1 MMLMNNELSLRYGC
15 NPHQIPARA
24 YPRTDRLPFNVLNGS
39 LGYINL
45 LDALNSWQLV
55 RELRDIA
62 GDIAAASFKHVSPS
76 GVALGLPLSETL
88 RKAYRVEDLELSPA
102 ASAYARARGTDRLC
116 SFGDWV
122 AISDTVDVSLARLLQ
137 REVSDGIVACRYEP
151 EALAILS
158 KKKQGK
164 YTILEMDEDY
174 VAPELET
181 RDVFGVAIQ
190 QRRNGIRL
198 DAEVLR
204 AVVTKNT
211 DWPAAARR
219 DALVALTTLKY
230 TQSNSV
236 CVGLDG
242 QTIGVGAGQQSRIH
256 CTRIA
261 CSKAET
267 WYLRQHPAC
276 LDLKFKSEVKR
287 PDRDNAVEQ
296 YLRDDLTAA
305 ELRLWKEVFSAAPPL
320 LLREQRSDWL
330 RGLRGAVLASD
341 GYIPFRDSV
350 DRAHKAGVAFVV
362 QPGGSNRDAQVID
375 ACNEYGMAMAHTGIR
390 LFHH

>member
-1 MMLMNNELSLRYGC
+1 MNNELMLRYGC
-15 NPHQIPARA
+15 NPHQLPARA
-24 YPRTDRLPFNVLNGS
+24 YPRTDRLPFNVLNGN

-55 RELRDIA
+55 HELHGIT
-62 GDIAAASFKHVSPS
+62 GYIAAASFKHVSPS

-137 REVSDGIVACRYEP
+137 REVSDGIVAPRYEP

-164 YTILEMDEDY
+164 YTVLEMDEDY

-181 RDVFGVAIQ
+181 RDVFGVAIE
-190 QRRNGIRL
+190 QRRNDIRL
-198 DAEVLR
+198 DTEALKS
-204 AVVTKNT
+204 VVTKNM
-211 DWPAAARR
+211 DWPARSRR
-219 DALVALTTLKY
+219 DALVALITLKY

-236 CVGLDG
+236 CVVLDS

-256 CTRIA
+256 CTRVA

-276 LDLKFKSEVKR
+276 L
-287 PDRDNAVEQ
+287 N
-296 YLRDDLTAA
+296 
-305 ELRLWKEVFSAAPPL
+305 W
-320 LLREQRSDWL
+320 
-330 RGLRGAVLASD
+330 
-341 GYIPFRDSV
+341 
-350 DRAHKAGVAFVV
+350 
-362 QPGGSNRDAQVID
+362 N
-375 ACNEYGMAMAHTGIR
+375 
-390 LFHH
+390 

>member
-1 MMLMNNELSLRYGC
+1 MNNELKLRYGC
-15 NPHQIPARA
+15 NPNQIPARA
-24 YPRTDRLPFNVLNGS
+24 YSRAERLPFTVLNGS
-39 LGYINL
+39 VGYINL

-55 RELRDIA
+55 HELNA
-62 GDIAAASFKHVSPS
+62 VTGDVAAASFKHVSPS
-76 GVALGLPLSETL
+76 GVSLGLPLSEPL
-88 RKAYRVEDLELSPA
+88 RKACGVEDLELSPVG
-102 ASAYARARGTDRLC
+102 SAYARARGTDRLC

-137 REVSDGIVACRYEP
+137 REVSDGIVAPGYEP

-164 YTILEMDEDY
+164 YIILAMDKDY
-174 VAPELET
+174 VAPEQET
-181 RDVFGVAIQ
+181 RDVFGVALE
-190 QRRNGIRL
+190 QRRNDVRL
-198 DAEVLR
+198 DAAVLSTI
-204 AVVTKNT
+204 VTKNM

-219 DALVALTTLKY
+219 DALVALATLKY

-236 CVGLDG
+236 CVVVDG

-267 WYLRQHPAC
+267 WHLRQYPAC
-276 LDLKFKSEVKR
+276 LDLKFKSEVGR
-287 PDRDNAVEQ
+287 PDRDNAVDQ

-305 ELRLWKEVFSAAPPL
+305 ELRLLTELFSVAPPVL
-320 LLREQRSDWL
+320 SREQKRHWL
-330 RGLRGAVLASD
+330 TGLRGAVLGSD
-341 GYIPFRDSV
+341 GYIPFRDSI
-350 DRAHKAGVAFVV
+350 DRAYQSGVAFVV
-362 QPGGSNRDAQVID
+362 QPGSSKRDDEVIQ
-375 ACNEYGMAMAHTGIR
+375 ACNEYGVAMAHTGIR

>member
-1 MMLMNNELSLRYGC
+1 MNNELELRYGC

-24 YPRTDRLPFNVLNGS
+24 YPRTERSPFTVLNGS

-55 RELRDIA
+55 HDLHGIT

-88 RKAYRVEDLELSPA
+88 RKACRVEDLDLSPV

-122 AISDTVDVSLARLLQ
+122 AISHTVDVSLARLLR
-137 REVSDGIVACRYEP
+137 REVSDGIVAPGYEP

-158 KKKQGK
+158 EKKQGK

-181 RDVFGVAIQ
+181 RDVFGVAIE
-190 QRRNGIRL
+190 QRRNDIRL
-198 DAEVLR
+198 DAEALGTI
-204 AVVTKNT
+204 VTKNMN
-211 DWPAAARR
+211 WPAAARR

-236 CVGLDG
+236 CVVLDG
-242 QTIGVGAGQQSRIH
+242 QTIGVGARQQSRIH
-256 CTRIA
+256 YTRIA
-261 CSKAET
+261 CSKAEM
-267 WYLRQHPAC
+267 WHLRQHPTC
-276 LDLKFKSEVKR
+276 VDLKFKSGVRR
-287 PDRDNAVEQ
+287 PDQDNAVDQ

-305 ELRLWKEVFSAAPPL
+305 ELRLWTEMFSAAPPL
-320 LLREQRSDWL
+320 LSREQKRHWL
-330 RGLRGAVLASD
+330 SGLRDAVLASD
-341 GYIPFRDSV
+341 GYIPFRDSI
-350 DRAHKAGVAFVV
+350 DRAYQAGVAFVV
-362 QPGGSNRDAQVID
+362 QPGGSNRDDQVII

>member
-1 MMLMNNELSLRYGC
+1 MNNELELRYGC
-15 NPHQIPARA
+15 NPHQVPARVRA
-24 YPRTDRLPFNVLNGS
+24 GRLPFTVLNGS

-55 RELRDIA
+55 HELHSIT
-62 GDIAAASFKHVSPS
+62 GNVAAASFKHVSPS
-76 GVALGLPLSETL
+76 GVALGLPLSEPL
-88 RKAYRVEDLELSPA
+88 RKACRVEDLELSPV

-137 REVSDGIVACRYEP
+137 REVSDGIAAPGYEP
-151 EALAILS
+151 DALSILS

-164 YTILEMDEDY
+164 YIILEMDEDY

-181 RDVFGVAIQ
+181 RDIFGVAIE
-190 QRRNGIRL
+190 QRRNDIRL

-204 AVVTKNT
+204 TIVTTNR
-211 DWPAAARR
+211 DWPDAARR

-236 CVGLDG
+236 CAVLDG

-267 WYLRQHPAC
+267 WHLRQHPAC
-276 LDLKFKSEVKR
+276 LDLRFKSGVRR
-287 PDRDNAVEQ
+287 PDRDNAVDQ

-305 ELRLWKEVFSAAPPL
+305 ELRLWTEMFSAAPPL
-320 LLREQRSDWL
+320 FSLEQKRHWL
-330 RGLRGAVLASD
+330 NGLRDAVLASD
-341 GYIPFRDSV
+341 GYIPFRDSI
-350 DRAHKAGVAFVV
+350 DRAYQAGVAFVV
-362 QPGGSNRDAQVID
+362 QPGGSNRDDQVIN
-375 ACNEYGMAMAHTGIR
+375 ACNEYGLAMAHTGIR

>member
-1 MMLMNNELSLRYGC
+1 MLMNNELELRYGC
-15 NPHQIPARA
+15 NPHQVPARA
-24 YPRTDRLPFNVLNGS
+24 RAGRLPFTVLNGS

-55 RELRDIA
+55 RELHSIT
-62 GDIAAASFKHVSPS
+62 GNIAAASFKHVSPS
-76 GVALGLPLSETL
+76 GVALGLPLSEPL
-88 RKAYRVEDLELSPA
+88 RKACRVEDLELSPV

-137 REVSDGIVACRYEP
+137 REVSDGIAAPGFEP
-151 EALAILS
+151 EALSILS

-164 YTILEMDEDY
+164 YIILEMDGDY

-181 RDVFGVAIQ
+181 RDVFGVAIE
-190 QRRNGIRL
+190 QRRNDVRL

-204 AVVTKNT
+204 TIVTKYMN
-211 DWPAAARR
+211 WPAAARR

-236 CVGLDG
+236 CVVLDG

-261 CSKAET
+261 CSKAEM
-267 WYLRQHPAC
+267 WHLRQHPAC
-276 LDLKFKSEVKR
+276 LDLKFKSGVRR
-287 PDRDNAVEQ
+287 PDRDNAVDQ
-296 YLRDDLTAA
+296 FLRDDLTAA
-305 ELRLWKEVFSAAPPL
+305 ELRLWTEMFSAAPPL
-320 LLREQRSDWL
+320 VSPEQKRDWL
-330 RGLRGAVLASD
+330 SGLRNAVLASD
-341 GYIPFRDSV
+341 GYIPFRDSI
-350 DRAHKAGVAFVV
+350 DRAYQAGVAFVV
-362 QPGGSNRDAQVID
+362 QPGGSNRDDQVID
-375 ACNEYGMAMAHTGIR
+375 ACNEYGLAMAHTGIR

>member
-1 MMLMNNELSLRYGC
+1 MNDELMLRYGC
-15 NPHQIPARA
+15 NPHQLPARA

-39 LGYINL
+39 LGYTNL

-55 RELRDIA
+55 HELHGISGR
-62 GDIAAASFKHVSPS
+62 IAAASFKHVSPS

-88 RKAYRVEDLELSPA
+88 RKAYRVEDLELSPT
-102 ASAYARARGTDRLC
+102 ASAYARARGADRLC

-137 REVSDGIVACRYEP
+137 REVSDGIVAPRYEP

-164 YTILEMDEDY
+164 YSILEMDEHY
-174 VAPELET
+174 VAPDLET
-181 RDVFGVAIQ
+181 RDVFGIAIE
-190 QRRNGIRL
+190 QRRNDIRL
-198 DAEVLR
+198 DTEALR
-204 AVVTKNT
+204 TVVTKNM
-211 DWPAAARR
+211 DWPSRSRR
-219 DALVALTTLKY
+219 DALVALVTLKY

-236 CVGLDG
+236 CVVLDG
-242 QTIGVGAGQQSRIH
+242 QTIGIGAGQQSRIH

-276 LDLKFKSEVKR
+276 LNLKFKSEVRR
-287 PDRDNAVEQ
+287 PDRDNAVDQ

-305 ELRLWKEVFSAAPPL
+305 ELAPWRELFAAAPPL
-320 LLREQRSDWL
+320 LSREQKCHWL
-330 RGLRGAVLASD
+330 SGLRGAVLASD
-341 GYIPFRDSV
+341 GFIPFRDSI
-350 DRAHKAGVAFVV
+350 DRAYQAGVAFVV
-362 QPGGSNRDAQVID
+362 QPGGSHRDHQVIN
-375 ACNEYGMAMAHTGIR
+375 ACNEYGLVMAHTGIR